1 MATWKKIITSGSAAE
16 LSSLTLDTALP
27 VAQGGIG
34 ATSLNNLITLGTHTT
49 GNYVATITAGTGL
62 TSTGATSGETI
73 AHSLSVDAVQT
84 QITDVGTLDEGAIS
98 SGFGNIDIGTSTLN
112 AGNTTLD
119 NFTNNSAVADS
130 HFTGSFTG
138 SFVGDGSNL
147 TGVAQDIDTLSA
159 GSDIVSTD
167 KFLYSNNGTEESI
180 TFGIV
185 SSSVFANISGEVT
198 IAAGGAATVAN
209 NVIDESNLKTSV
221 AGDGLSGGGGS
232 ALSVD
237 LSGLSTVSIGAGTSE
252 TTVNDNLTVT
262 GDLTVNGATT
272 TVATTNTKVE
282 DQLMFLGTGSAGSP
296 GKDIGIVAQSGSTD
310 LQGSAFYNDINS
322 QRWSVQ
328 KSVNHNATSITPL
341 QFVTTVKTDA
351 TNPNET
357 SGSYG
362 AGEMHVNTTT
372 GEIWIRFG

>member
-372 GEIWIRFG
+372 G